1 MDTSVLIA
9 IIVGAV
15 IIAGLAFYAGTLL
28 WRVQQQRLAQQQ
40 QAAQLQQQKAEK
52 ALYLRDSIILICKA
66 MREEQCELS
75 EGSLRLW
82 VLLDHLVPE
91 RVWQELSRGLMEAQ
105 PSRMFAVLRQCGAL
119 KALFPEIDALFGVPA
134 PAKWHPE
141 IDTGIHTLMV
151 LEQACRQQQCTPAYA
166 GVETSTR

>member
-91 RVWQELSRGLMEAQ
+91 RTPDPVLSYPGLHQMYQVVKDMPTHQARKAQ
-105 PSRMFAVLRQCGAL
+105 DKALTRQQDKVRL
-119 KALFPEIDALFGVPA
+119 KAEQDLKDVIQADVVALLQRF
-134 PAKWHPE
+134 
-141 IDTGIHTLMV
+141 
-151 LEQACRQQQCTPAYA
+151 QAQ
-166 GVETSTR
+166 